1 MSLIELRNISV
12 LSSHLFQY
20 FVSSVHHHRQAML
33 HSRESLT
40 RQALEERDN
49 LELLLDATR
58 QEPGEIAL
66 VASSTDCSVPLPVAM
81 LSGSFQ
87 LSATNVAPPR
97 VAIPRQGD
105 ISPPADL
112 SGSGSASSTSPTF
125 LTRLAD
131 LQSGST
137 SPEPSCMSS
146 VHRVFL
152 GEDLCN
158 VTFVPPDDEPS
169 AGMLG

>member
-1 MSLIELRNISV
+1 MFTCFIS
-12 LSSHLFQY
+12 SY

-66 VASSTDCSVPLPVAM
+66 VASSADCLVPLPVAM

-87 LSATNVAPPR
+87 LSASNVALPR
-97 VAIPRQGD
+97 VAVARQGD
-105 ISPPADL
+105 VSPPADL
-112 SGSGSASSTSPTF
+112 SGSGSVSSTSPTF

-131 LQSGST
+131 LKSESI

-146 VHRVFL
+146 VHGVFPS
-152 GEDLCN
+152 D
-158 VTFVPPDDEPS
+158 FVPPDNDPS
-169 AGMLG
+169 AGMSR

>member
-1 MSLIELRNISV
+1 MFTCFIS
-12 LSSHLFQY
+12 SY

-66 VASSTDCSVPLPVAM
+66 VASSADCLVPLPVAM

-87 LSATNVAPPR
+87 LSASNTALPR
-97 VAIPRQGD
+97 VVVARQGHV
-105 ISPPADL
+105 SPPADL
-112 SGSGSASSTSPTF
+112 SGSGSISSTSPTF

-131 LQSGST
+131 LRSGSI
-137 SPEPSCMSS
+137 SPGPPCIGSAHGDFPNDL
-146 VHRVFL
+146 VPL
-152 GEDLCN
+152 G
-158 VTFVPPDDEPS
+158 DDPS
-169 AGMLG
+169 AGMSG

>member
-12 LSSHLFQY
+12 LLSHLFQY
-20 FVSSVHHHRQAML
+20 FVSSVHHHWQAML

-66 VASSTDCSVPLPVAM
+66 VVSSADCLAPLPVAM

-87 LSATNVAPPR
+87 LSASNVTPPR
-97 VAIPRQGD
+97 VAVPRQGD

-131 LQSGST
+131 LQSRST
-137 SPEPSCMSS
+137 SPEPSRSML
-146 VHRVFL
+146 RVFL
-152 GEDLCN
+152 DEDLCD
-158 VTFVPPDDEPS
+158 VTFVPPDDEQS
-169 AGMLG
+169 AGMLR